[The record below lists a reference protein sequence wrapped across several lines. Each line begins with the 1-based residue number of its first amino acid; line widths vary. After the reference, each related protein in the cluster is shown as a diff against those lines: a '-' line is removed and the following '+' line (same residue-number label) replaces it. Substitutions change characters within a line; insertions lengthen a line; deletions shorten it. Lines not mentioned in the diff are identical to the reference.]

1 MRNQYKILAEQY
13 NQVQDEATR
22 KNLVGMQNYINSS
35 EQVKMKY
42 LDASEAF
49 WNASEALTN
58 AAQDANVIALFKKLE
73 HMVSHSGGDAEV
85 VLQGTDLDFYR
96 TCMANWQENLSD
108 NFEDGVYSP
117 TDAD

>member
-1 MRNQYKILAEQY
+1 
-13 NQVQDEATR
+13 
-22 KNLVGMQNYINSS
+22 
-35 EQVKMKY
+35 
-42 LDASEAF
+42 
-49 WNASEALTN
+49 
-58 AAQDANVIALFKKLE
+58 
-73 HMVSHSGGDAEV
+73 VSHSGGDPEV